1 MYYAKANG
9 RNNFQFFRTDMNTRA
24 IQRLFVESSLRRA
37 LKNGEFAL
45 LYQPQVELA
54 SGAMTG
60 AEALLRWRDPQLG
73 IVLPAQFVPIAE
85 ESGLIVP
92 IGRWVLREA
101 CRQLRAWQDAG
112 LAPVPVSVNISAAE
126 FRHHDFLEGVARI
139 LAETGSRRAFSSSSS
154 PRAS

>member
-1 MYYAKANG
+1 
-9 RNNFQFFRTDMNTRA
+9 MNTRA

-101 CRQLRAWQDAG
+101 CRQLRAWQ
-112 LAPVPVSVNISAAE
+112 
-126 FRHHDFLEGVARI
+126 
-139 LAETGSRRAFSSSSS
+139 ETEVQLLPG
-154 PRAS
+154 